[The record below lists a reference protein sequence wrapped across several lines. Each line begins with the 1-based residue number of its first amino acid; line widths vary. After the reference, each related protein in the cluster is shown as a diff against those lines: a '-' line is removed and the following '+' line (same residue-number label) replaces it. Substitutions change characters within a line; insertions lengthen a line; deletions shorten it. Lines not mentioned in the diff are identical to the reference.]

1 MLVRGS
7 RTQGEQKEMKKMSPH
22 PQFYCFPF
30 FLECWKL
37 ELELQIWPSNYKTPR
52 LFPLSGKKLPH
63 LLSWNRK
70 GRTKNR
76 SNIKHVSIIDGVFFP
91 FHSVLWEMKMF
102 KKSQKLEI
110 MLQLGRYVSIDV
122 TQHFGN
128 NFKIF
133 FKKKTSKKTQRK
145 IWKSF
150 P

>member
-70 GRTKNR
+70 GNTKNR

-91 FHSVLWEMKMF
+91 FAE
-102 KKSQKLEI
+102 EE
-110 MLQLGRYVSIDV
+110 G
-122 TQHFGN
+122 
-128 NFKIF
+128 
-133 FKKKTSKKTQRK
+133 SKKHLASPGCLHLSLIKRLNTTLVSGWLYPIGYWHVLHFCHNHNLGK
-145 IWKSF
+145 TCWWD
-150 P
+150 